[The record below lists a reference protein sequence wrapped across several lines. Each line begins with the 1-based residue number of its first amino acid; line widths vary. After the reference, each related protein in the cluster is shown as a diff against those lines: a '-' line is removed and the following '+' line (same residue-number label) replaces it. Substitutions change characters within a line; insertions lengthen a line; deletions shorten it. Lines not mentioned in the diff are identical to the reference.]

1 MNDGLLE
8 SVFAVRSAD
17 DRNSQFGTAYVVRHD
32 GARSYLITCAHVVRA
47 VGGEG
52 HVLVGSHPATVV
64 TSGDSDGAD
73 DLAVLAT
80 DRLAGPALPLA
91 FDAERGRMVTV
102 AGFRAVSLARRL
114 LGAVRADATLGSSM
128 VLDSRGGRTAAW
140 QLVSGDASIGEGFSG
155 SPVID
160 VVTGE
165 VIATAAYQQ
174 TENRVI
180 AVAADALRSLWPDG
194 LANVTAARSVFRGIE
209 FVYIPGSRFVM
220 GTPELRAAELA
231 RLEDREAFLAE
242 APPHDVELTGY
253 YISRFPV
260 TNRQYADF
268 TGATNHRVPYRD
280 DYWSRPYC
288 WHPGERVYPD
298 GKADFPVVLVSWND
312 ALAFCG
318 WLGGRLPTEAEW
330 EKAAS
335 GREPRTWPWGDAWD
349 AQRCNTV
356 EGGRG
361 TCLPVGHAPGGD
373 SPYGVSDMSGN
384 VWEWCSSLFD
394 PYPYRAN
401 DGREQVS
408 VPGHRVIRG
417 GAWGNSRWTARCA
430 ARERAPADDFGFSM
444 GFRVALSRSVLG
456 HAG

>member
-8 SVFAVRSAD
+8 SIFSVRSAD
-17 DRNSQFGTAYVVRHD
+17 DSNAQFGTAYVVRHD
-32 GARSYLITCAHVVRA
+32 DATSYLVTCAHVVRA
-47 VGGEG
+47 VGGEAQ
-52 HVLVGSHPATVV
+52 VLIGRQPATVV
-64 TSGDSDGAD
+64 KAGFSDGAD

-80 DRLAGPALPLA
+80 DRLAAPALPLA

-102 AGFRAVSLARRL
+102 AGFRAVSRARRL
-114 LGAVRADATLGSSM
+114 LAAVRADATLGSAM

-140 QLVSGDASIGEGFSG
+140 QLVSGDVSIGEGFSG
-155 SPVID
+155 SPVVD

-180 AVAADALRSLWPDG
+180 AIAADALGSLWPDG
-194 LANVTAARSVFRGIE
+194 LAKVTASRSDFRGIE

-220 GTPELRAAELA
+220 GTPQLRAAELA
-231 RLEDREAFLAE
+231 RIEDREAFLAE
-242 APPHDVELTGY
+242 IPPHEVELAGY

-260 TNRQYADF
+260 TNRQYGEF
-268 TGATNHRVPYRD
+268 IGATDHRVPYRD
-280 DYWSRPYC
+280 DYWSLPYC
-288 WHPGERVYPD
+288 WNPGERVYPD
-298 GKADFPVVLVSWND
+298 GKSDFPVVLVSWDD

-318 WLGGRLPTEAEW
+318 WLGVRLPTEAEW

-335 GREPRTWPWGDAWD
+335 GQKPRTWPWGDTWEPR
-349 AQRCNTV
+349 RCNTL
-356 EGGRG
+356 EGGSR
-361 TCLPVGHAPGGD
+361 TCLPVGHAPLGE
-373 SPYGVSDMSGN
+373 SPYGVSDLSGN

-394 PYPYRAN
+394 PYPYRAD

-408 VPGHRVIRG
+408 VPGRRVIRG

-430 ARERAPADDFGFSM
+430 ARERAPADDFGFSI
-444 GFRVALSRSVLG
+444 GFRVALSRSALAR
-456 HAG
+456 AG